1 MSLTINSPE
10 IIAFVEKLQ
19 KAKEADFAK
28 KHPLLD
34 IPKYVCE
41 RGTKYIAIDVIN
53 NPNSTGYQGRSV
65 FCFVAAEDSTTKS
78 LGTVKKGDVM
88 KAAGYKAPAKHA
100 RGNIFNTDGGM
111 DGVCLYGAR
120 YL

>member
-1 MSLTINSPE
+1 MLTITSPE
-10 IIAFVEKLQ
+10 ILSFMDKIQ

-28 KHPLLD
+28 KFPLLE

-53 NPNSTGYQGRSV
+53 HPNSSGYQGRSV
-65 FCFVAAEDSTTKS
+65 FCFIAADDSTTKT
-78 LGTVKKGDVM
+78 LGSVKKGDVL
-88 KAAGYKAPAKHA
+88 KAAGYKTPAKHA
-100 RGNIFNTDGGM
+100 RGNIFNTDEGMGGV
-111 DGVCLYGAR
+111 GVYGAN